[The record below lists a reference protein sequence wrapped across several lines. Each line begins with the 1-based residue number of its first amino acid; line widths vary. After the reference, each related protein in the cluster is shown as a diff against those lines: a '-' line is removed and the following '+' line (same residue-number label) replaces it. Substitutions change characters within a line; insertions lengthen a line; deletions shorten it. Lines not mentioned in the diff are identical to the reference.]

1 MLLGLELRSRRGR
14 RGRLPDEEP
23 TVSQSAPAPPSCCT
37 SLSAITRRR
46 VRNPLVVVWRLASK
60 DIAKNLLIFY
70 QWGVASDTRLRAV
83 TARRSE
89 DEWLKRWWSEVLRF
103 FHFTSYSIGW
113 QGCEVID
120 RMSVTSPESGSL
132 PPKAPKSGGSGRRKI
147 SLPWFRQ
154 ASIGD
159 RLSRMHASMRRQHTV
174 DVPLESTNNSTSC
187 RQVEAKASSL
197 RRKPLTGSAS
207 MEVCLLTIDWRL
219 PRSYKWRLEVCGT
232 DRIVSK
238 YLWKWKL
245 IIIRDSEGLALS
257 LTPFFPVCQLGQTF
271 ATLPWQQPTK
281 VFLCPSR
288 NPTQPGNQQQRCF
301 VFRVSKD
308 HIIHTVAE

>member
-103 FHFTSYSIGW
+103 FISPLTRSDDKGVKWSTECQWRVQSRGPCPPRL
-113 QGCEVID
+113 QSREGRVVGRSRCPGSGKLPSGTGC
-120 RMSVTSPESGSL
+120 RGCTRACGGSTRSTCLSSRRTTRRAAGRWRRRPPRWGGSL
-132 PPKAPKSGGSGRRKI
+132 SPGR
-147 SLPWFRQ
+147 LPWRFVCSQ
-154 ASIGD
+154 LIGD
-159 RLSRMHASMRRQHTV
+159 
-174 DVPLESTNNSTSC
+174 
-187 RQVEAKASSL
+187 
-197 RRKPLTGSAS
+197 
-207 MEVCLLTIDWRL
+207 CLGAI
-219 PRSYKWRLEVCGT
+219 
-232 DRIVSK
+232 
-238 YLWKWKL
+238 
-245 IIIRDSEGLALS
+245 SEG
-257 LTPFFPVCQLGQTF
+257 
-271 ATLPWQQPTK
+271 
-281 VFLCPSR
+281 
-288 NPTQPGNQQQRCF
+288 
-301 VFRVSKD
+301 
-308 HIIHTVAE
+308 